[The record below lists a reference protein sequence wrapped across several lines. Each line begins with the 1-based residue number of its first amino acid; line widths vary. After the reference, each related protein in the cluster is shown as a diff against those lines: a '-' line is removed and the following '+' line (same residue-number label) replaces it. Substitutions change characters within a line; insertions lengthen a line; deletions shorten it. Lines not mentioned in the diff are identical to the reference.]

1 MEKTGIDLHYV
12 AELARLPLTEDE
24 SAHFAEQLAGIMT
37 HIEKLQEV
45 DVEGIEPTAHAV
57 TTINRV
63 RPDEAHDPLGQAA
76 LLPNAPDSGKDQ
88 LRVPKV
94 VDA

>member
-1 MEKTGIDLHYV
+1 MEKPAIDLPYLSK
-12 AELARLPLTEDE
+12 LARLPLTEDE
-24 SAHFAEQLAGIMT
+24 AAHFSDQLGDIMT
-37 HIEKLQEV
+37 HIEKLKEV
-45 DVEGIEPTAHAV
+45 DVSGIEPTAHAV
-57 TTINRV
+57 DTVNRV
-63 RPDEAHDPLGQAA
+63 RQDVAHEAPGQDA